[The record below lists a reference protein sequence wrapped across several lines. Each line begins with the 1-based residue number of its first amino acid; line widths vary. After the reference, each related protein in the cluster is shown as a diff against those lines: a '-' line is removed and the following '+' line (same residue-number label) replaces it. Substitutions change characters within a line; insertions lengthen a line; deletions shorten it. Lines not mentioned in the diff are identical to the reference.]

1 MDGLSFS
8 RFIYFWLC
16 WVFVATLRLPLVGAS
31 GGYSPVS
38 VLELLLAVA
47 SLIVELGL
55 YGMTRVHGRS
65 AWTQ

>member
-1 MDGLSFS
+1 M
-8 RFIYFWLC
+8 
-16 WVFVATLRLPLVGAS
+16 ATLRLPLVGAS

-47 SLIVELGL
+47 SLIAELGL